1 MPRINHNTQEVYK
14 ELSKAIQSPFNLV
27 LEGES
32 EVGKEYFAKLIHQE
46 RNWGG
51 EFVAYDCEQTGQKQ
65 EDMVKQLTS
74 PLFSEQLRRSPLKD
88 TFFIRRIDL
97 LKGHLHAQLSD
108 FFGELAERG
117 DFTRK
122 ELLSLGMIGSVQAG
136 GHRES
141 LNNVQLNRFLDIL
154 FCLRIKILP
163 LRERK
168 REIPKL
174 VETFISFFN
183 QEQKRKVEGVA
194 PDTLEMLVR
203 YDWPNN
209 VCELRMEIER
219 AITLTKDHELIEP
232 VALSEH
238 LVQSMTRTRSLG

>member
-51 EFVAYDCEQTGQKQ
+51 EFVVFDCEQTGQKQ
-65 EDMVKQLTS
+65 EDMVKQLIS
-74 PLFSEQLRRSPLKD
+74 PLFSDNLKRSPFKD
-88 TFFIRRIDL
+88 TFFIRRVDL

-122 ELLSLGMIGSVQAG
+122 ELLSLGIIGSVQAG

-183 QEQKRKVEGVA
+183 QEYRRNVEGVA
-194 PDTLEMLVR
+194 PDALELLVR
-203 YDWPNN
+203 YNWPDN
-209 VCELRMEIER
+209 VCELRTEIER
-219 AITLTKDHELIEP
+219 AITLTKDHESIRP
-232 VALSEH
+232 GALSGQ
-238 LVQSMTRTRSLG
+238 LIQTVSRTRSLS